1 MARISS
7 LLVVGAILLPGLSL
21 ASPTSQSDI
30 VVRSASKIQ
39 VTNVTR
45 VDLAEIVGASSG
57 LAVASPAAIKPYSD
71 TLVGGLIVANTAII
85 AGVGVC
91 ASTTGGL
98 GTLPCVG
105 LGIGAI
111 ALNYLTV
118 WLFGSTS
125 VVRRSGA
132 VVDGDL
138 PTIQV
143 HSAWH
148 PVDGCGTACA
158 FVASAPAHTWTPFG
172 NTTYADGT
180 VVHINAMHD
189 GIEGGVRGLQAIVP
203 SSAAPASASRRQLET
218 DYNSVTAQF
227 YFEQEDE
234 TARDDFINDYD
245 GNAND
250 LANVIGETMSDWA
263 AQWNGVVM
271 CGNFDDDDGFA
282 TDGLW
287 TVDDGDNY
295 YGLDTS
301 TAENYLTACAGI

>member
-1 MARISS
+1 
-7 LLVVGAILLPGLSL
+7 
-21 ASPTSQSDI
+21 
-30 VVRSASKIQ
+30 
-39 VTNVTR
+39 
-45 VDLAEIVGASSG
+45 
-57 LAVASPAAIKPYSD
+57 
-71 TLVGGLIVANTAII
+71 VANTAIV
-85 AGVGVC
+85 AGVAVC
-91 ASTTGGL
+91 AGTTGGL
-98 GTLPCVG
+98 GTLPCLG

-118 WLFGSTS
+118 WLLGSTS
-125 VVRRSGA
+125 VVKRAGA
-132 VVDGDL
+132 VVDDL
-138 PTIQV
+138 PTIQI

-148 PVDGCGTACA
+148 SVDGCGTACA